1 MAASIFYVHHYDV
14 RGAVEKCE
22 VSTEQW
28 CVEFHKTALNAAAD
42 PKFMCCPC
50 CKKNFDIYA
59 YCGEKFQFKG
69 ELEGTV
75 RVLAENAAVQTK

>member
-14 RGAVEKCE
+14 RSDVKMCE

-28 CVEFHKTALNAAAD
+28 CVELHKTALNAAAD
-42 PKFMCCPC
+42 PKFMCCPR
-50 CKKNFDIYA
+50 CKKDFDVYT
-59 YCGEKFQFKG
+59 YCGGNFAFAG

-75 RVLAENAAVQTK
+75 RVLAENAAGQPK